1 MNELHIRPME
11 ADEEGWTEIV
21 MIQSAATD
29 PQEPVGETIGFL
41 RVVEGT
47 EEGPHTWWD
56 ARVIEDNKRLQR
68 RFIGYEAAILALA
81 LRHAAPDVRSLTWE

>member
-21 MIQSAATD
+21 LIQL
-29 PQEPVGETIGFL
+29 EVGETIGYL

-56 ARVIEDNKRLQR
+56 ARVIENNKRLQR